1 MLFDSHVHIGQFY
14 NDIYFS
20 PELVL
25 RTCKQIGITGI
36 AVSSTTVATEDY
48 PKVLSEIQQ
57 LLSQDEVHIVPVL
70 WLTPHMLQ
78 TGAVQQFIDSGIKW
92 QCLKVHNYLQRG
104 QWGESTSPL
113 MLQVVA
119 LAQELH
125 LPILFH
131 TGNENCYPDDYAPL
145 IQSHPEQT
153 FILAHSRPVEQTIR
167 IMQTCPNAWADTA
180 FTPIPDILQ
189 MVQAGLID
197 RMMWGTDLPLM
208 AYYYGTLR
216 GMEDA
221 GKYDFKGYYNT
232 LLSQLRDAL
241 KNTMDYRKLTY
252 QTASLFYRERYI

>member
-1 MLFDSHVHIGQFY
+1 MLFDSHVHIGQFH
-14 NDIYFS
+14 NGIYFS

-25 RTCKQIGITGI
+25 CTCKQIGITGI

-48 PKVLSEIQQ
+48 AKVLSEIQQ
-57 LLSQDEVHIVPVL
+57 LLSQDEVHIVPIL

-78 TGAVQQFIDSGIKW
+78 TGAVQQFIDSEIKW
-92 QCLKVHNYLQRG
+92 QCIKVHNYLQRG
-104 QWGESTSPL
+104 QWRESTGPL

-145 IQSHPEQT
+145 IQLHPEQT

-167 IMQTCPNAWADTA
+167 IMQACPNAWADTA
-180 FTPIPDILQ
+180 FTPIADILQ
-189 MVQAGLID
+189 MVQAGLIN

-208 AYYYGTLR
+208 GYYYGFLR
-216 GMEDA
+216 GEDIA
-221 GKYDFKGYYNT
+221 KYDFPAYYNA
-232 LLSQLRDAL
+232 LLSQLQTTL
-241 KNTMDYRKLTY
+241 SPSDYTRLTY
-252 QTASLFYRERYI
+252 QTAHRFYGITPTM